1 MAQQPVKIDH
11 GIILHDTPGILWP
24 RIENPNSGYRLAI
37 TGCIRDTVTD
47 AEDLALFMGNYLLS
61 AYPQLLKKRYQLDKL
76 PATEVQLLE
85 TIGQMR
91 GCLRPGGVVDYEKA
105 ARLMLAD
112 LRSGATG
119 KICLETP
126 GLIESEL
133 SDITG

>member
-1 MAQQPVKIDH
+1 
-11 GIILHDTPGILWP
+11 
-24 RIENPNSGYRLAI
+24 
-37 TGCIRDTVTD
+37 
-47 AEDLALFMGNYLLS
+47 MGNYLLS